1 MTREEILSIE
11 GVKEHFKGGDIFT
24 YGDIQFLLG
33 TNRTVTSIVNNYEQ
47 IDLKP
52 IFNIETLKQFLNYF
66 DYKWLS
72 LTKKAS

>member
-66 DYKWLS
+66 DY
-72 LTKKAS
+72 

>member
-24 YGDIQFLLG
+24 FGDIQFLLM
-33 TNRTVTSIVNNYEQ
+33 TNRTVTSIVKNYEQ

-52 IFNIETLKQFLNYF
+52 ISDIEILKQFLNFF
-66 DYKWLS
+66 DY
-72 LTKKAS
+72 